1 MISKIDSEKDS
12 IDSEEAREE
21 EIKQKWIA
29 EQLRI
34 QELEKLNQ
42 KPKKLTKQR
51 LAEIPNFDPE
61 EIVGEFT

>member
-42 KPKKLTKQR
+42 KPKKLTIQR